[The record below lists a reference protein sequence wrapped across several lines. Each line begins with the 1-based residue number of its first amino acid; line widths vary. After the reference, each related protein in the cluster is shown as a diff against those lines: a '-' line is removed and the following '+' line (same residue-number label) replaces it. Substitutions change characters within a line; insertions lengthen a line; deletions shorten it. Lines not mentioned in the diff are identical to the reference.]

1 MKRITTLLL
10 VFIFCLLSIT
20 GQVWAE
26 DSNTSTMVLKE
37 NSEIYIINDKE
48 FKFEKPF
55 IKQDTLMSC
64 LSPILKAMN
73 VTLDKSAD
81 TKTIVLKYS
90 GSTIVMYVGSK
101 AATVDGRKVE
111 VPQAPVLVNGSIMV
125 PLRFVVENFGGE
137 VSVDSETK
145 EVTVTKETAGDNSIK
160 DFSLLLKKTTKEI
173 VGDSYYNWS
182 MHLPKDVK
190 IYYRS
195 FNGSYNVF
203 EAVDESYNF
212 SLSIYDLETG
222 ETFETLVS
230 SELKYASDYT
240 LISQEKLKKNGL
252 DYFKIVYKD
261 DSSTYEDRYFI
272 KGSKVYE
279 LYFEIEDTDKYK
291 ENYKEISELLDSF
304 IPEFK
309 KDDKAEDLSDV
320 TADGYRIYEDKKLNF
335 SVKVP
340 ADWYESAYDDKDN
353 QVTFTEPAKNS
364 STYSDKFV
372 INMYS
377 LENGFTLDKWN
388 EIELQYVKD
397 ELNPE
402 LFKVLKTEDVTVNN
416 IKSKKI
422 ICSTKLKNK
431 TTYTY
436 NIYFVGK
443 NYKYHLQYSTTKPY
457 DNPIIQNDINRLL
470 GSFSFSEP
478 DPDEVGS
485 FLDPQSIA
493 KSESLRLVDSK
504 GNGFSF
510 EVPAY
515 WSKVTSTDNATEHY
529 SNDDYSMNVIVNSK
543 KGVSEQQYNDLTE
556 KAFKESAATISGFIY
571 NGKQTINDKGVKI
584 TKYDIRMDISGF
596 DFNITYY
603 VLNKNGTTYEA
614 TFFMQ
619 ELMSSEKNK
628 KILSDIWK
636 SLKFE

>member
-1 MKRITTLLL
+1 MKRTITLLL
-10 VFIFCLLSIT
+10 VLIFCLLSMT

-26 DSNTSTMVLKE
+26 DSSTSTMVLKE
-37 NSEIYIINDKE
+37 NSEIYIINDRE

-55 IKQDTLMSC
+55 MKQDTLMSC

-73 VTLDKSAD
+73 INLVQSAD
-81 TKTIVLKYS
+81 TKTITLKYS
-90 GSTIVMYVGSK
+90 GSTIVMSVGSK
-101 AATVDGRKVE
+101 AATVDGRNTE
-111 VPQAPVLVNGSIMV
+111 VPQPPVLLNGSIMV

-173 VGDSYYNWS
+173 VGDSYYKWS

-190 IYYRS
+190 ISYRS
-195 FNGSYNVF
+195 FNGSFNMF

-212 SLSIYDLETG
+212 NLSIYDLKVG

-230 SELKYASDYT
+230 SELSYASGYT
-240 LISQEKLKKNGL
+240 LISQEKSKKNGL
-252 DYFKIVYKD
+252 DYFKIIYKD
-261 DSSTYEDRYFI
+261 DDSIYEDRYFI

-279 LYFEIEDTDKYK
+279 LYFEIDDTDKYK
-291 ENYKEISELLDSF
+291 KNNKEISELLDSF

-309 KDDKAEDLSDV
+309 KEDKAEDLSDV
-320 TADGYRIYEDKKLNF
+320 TADGYRIYEDKKLKF

-340 ADWYESAYDDKDN
+340 ADWYESVYDNKEN
-353 QVTFTEPAKNS
+353 QVTFMEPEDS
-364 STYSDKFV
+364 STDSDTFV

-377 LENGFTLDKWN
+377 PENEFTIDKWN
-388 EIELQYVKD
+388 ETELQYIKT
-397 ELNPE
+397 EFNPE
-402 LFKVLKTEDVTVNN
+402 LVKVLKTEDVTVNN
-416 IKSKKI
+416 IKAKKI
-422 ICSTKLKNK
+422 ICSTKLKNN
-431 TTYTY
+431 TFYTY
-436 NIYFVGK
+436 NMYFAGK
-443 NYKYHLQYSTTKPY
+443 NYKYQLQYTTTKPY

-470 GSFSFSEP
+470 GSFNFSEP
-478 DPDEVGS
+478 DPDETGS

-515 WSKVTSTDNATEHY
+515 WSKVASADNNTEHY
-529 SNDDYSMNVIVNSK
+529 SNNDYSMNVLVSSK
-543 KGVSEQQYNDLTE
+543 KGVSEQQYNDSIE
-556 KAFKESAATISGFIY
+556 KTFKESAATTSSFIY
-571 NGKQTINDKGVKI
+571 NGKKIINDKGVKI
-584 TKYDIRMDISGF
+584 TKYDIKMEISGF

-603 VLNKNGTTYEA
+603 ILNKNGTTYEA
-614 TFFMQ
+614 AFFME
-619 ELMSSEKNK
+619 ELRANEKNK
-628 KILSDIWK
+628 KILSDIWN